1 MDRQH
6 RDFSRLRRHAK
17 VHSFRIITAAPA
29 WVFIGVAFYY
39 RPDWIKWGLRTATH
53 GNRNRPSRTRRV
65 HLDSDHSP
73 DHIHSCGLFDYRDG
87 VAVPERMTLEGA
99 PKRNPS
105 PVWRLLRYETR
116 PV

>member
-6 RDFSRLRRHAK
+6 RDFSGLRRHAK
-17 VHSFRIITAAPA
+17 VHSFRIITAVLA
-29 WVFIGVAFYY
+29 WVFIG
-39 RPDWIKWGLRTATH
+39 IKWGLRTATH
-53 GNRNRPSRTRRV
+53 GNRNRPSRTQRV

>member
-1 MDRQH
+1 MLYPPRGAIA
-6 RDFSRLRRHAK
+6 SK
-17 VHSFRIITAAPA
+17 SSFESSA
-29 WVFIGVAFYY
+29 
-39 RPDWIKWGLRTATH
+39 
-53 GNRNRPSRTRRV
+53 V

-87 VAVPERMTLEGA
+87 VAVPEARMTLEGA